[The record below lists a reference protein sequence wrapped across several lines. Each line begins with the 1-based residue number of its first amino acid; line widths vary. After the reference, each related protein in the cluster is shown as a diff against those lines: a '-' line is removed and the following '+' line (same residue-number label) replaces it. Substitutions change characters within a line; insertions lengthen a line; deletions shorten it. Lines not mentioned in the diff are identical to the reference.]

1 MEQRYMYV
9 ADNDYEE
16 LALLILHM
24 AALKPTF
31 QVIVLFR
38 GHSTTPPR
46 ISENTTYTR
55 RSPFTPRKISID
67 V

>member
-16 LALLILHM
+16 LALLILYM

-31 QVIVLFR
+31 QAIVLFR
-38 GHSTTPPR
+38 GHSTTPP
-46 ISENTTYTR
+46 
-55 RSPFTPRKISID
+55 
-67 V
+67 